1 MIRRCSLF
9 NSPCSSSN
17 VVFTSF
23 PPLASFAE
31 IGFVRGRPGKW
42 FSACTLL
49 GHGEPLHPGIRPCD
63 GARQRGDPRPARMGS
78 RPAGRL
84 GPCRTAL
91 RDELALPSDVVGPRL
106 QRPFRRLGSRLASLI
121 MPAPM
126 ASFVRLSFYRDSRLY
141 ARRHHLTRALVRS
154 KTILTLPAELLQTQM
169 CPHGRWPSPL
179 NQTSWPPR
187 QIRSHRQANPRDLWE
202 RPLD

>member
-42 FSACTLL
+42 FSACTLR
-49 GHGEPLHPGIRPCD
+49 GHGEPLHPGIRPCE
-63 GARQRGDPRPARMGS
+63 GTRQRGDPRPARMGS

-126 ASFVRLSFYRDSRLY
+126 APFVPFSFYRDSRLY
-141 ARRHHLTRALVRS
+141 ARRHSYARTRKIEDYSDSPGGATSNADVPSRS
-154 KTILTLPAELLQTQM
+154 MAFSTKPDLLASSTN
-169 CPHGRWPSPL
+169 SF
-179 NQTSWPPR
+179 
-187 QIRSHRQANPRDLWE
+187 A
-202 RPLD
+202 

>member
-84 GPCRTAL
+84 GPWRTAL
-91 RDELALPSDVVGPRL
+91 RNELALPSDVVGPRL

-126 ASFVRLSFYRDSRLY
+126 ASFVPFSFYRDSRLY
-141 ARRHHLTRALVRS
+141 ASKMEPPKLPFRETGCANVAGAPQLCATSGLMHRS
-154 KTILTLPAELLQTQM
+154 KARLLDHLVS
-169 CPHGRWPSPL
+169 CS
-179 NQTSWPPR
+179 
-187 QIRSHRQANPRDLWE
+187 E
-202 RPLD
+202 

>member
-1 MIRRCSLF
+1 MIRCCSLF
-9 NSPCSSSN
+9 ISPCSSSN

-42 FSACTLL
+42 FSACTLP

-63 GARQRGDPRPARMGS
+63 GTRQRGDPRPARMGS

-121 MPAPM
+121 IRLRWRPLFPFRSTATQGCTQAKWSPE
-126 ASFVRLSFYRDSRLY
+126 ASFSRNVMRQRGRRLS
-141 ARRHHLTRALVRS
+141 RAMLAPTSAVNLKFLSLLAANSFRNFKF
-154 KTILTLPAELLQTQM
+154 KTALE
-169 CPHGRWPSPL
+169 S
-179 NQTSWPPR
+179 
-187 QIRSHRQANPRDLWE
+187 
-202 RPLD
+202 

>member
-1 MIRRCSLF
+1 MQPRAESKLPLSC
-9 NSPCSSSN
+9 
-17 VVFTSF
+17 TSF

-91 RDELALPSDVVGPRL
+91 RNELALPSDVVGPRL

-126 ASFVRLSFYRDSRLY
+126 ASFVPFSFYRDSRLY
-141 ARRHHLTRALVRS
+141 ASKMEPAKLPFRETGCANGCPAALCHKRTNAPQQSAFTRS
-154 KTILTLPAELLQTQM
+154 
-169 CPHGRWPSPL
+169 
-179 NQTSWPPR
+179 PR
-187 QIRSHRQANPRDLWE
+187 QL
-202 RPLD
+202 

>member
-1 MIRRCSLF
+1 MIRRCSHC

-17 VVFTSF
+17 IVFTGF

-31 IGFVRGRPGKW
+31 IGFVCGRSGKW
-42 FSACTLL
+42 LYSACILL
-49 GHGEPLHPGIRPCD
+49 GRGEPLHPGIRPCD

-91 RDELALPSDVVGPRL
+91 RDELALPSDVVGPPL
-106 QRPFRRLGSRLASLI
+106 QRPFHRLRSRLASMI

-126 ASFVRLSFYRDSRLY
+126 ASFVPFLFYHDSRLY
-141 ARRHHLTRALVRS
+141 ASQKETRS
-154 KTILTLPAELLQTQM
+154 PA
-169 CPHGRWPSPL
+169 SPL
-179 NQTSWPPR
+179 AALAPR
-187 QIRSHRQANPRDLWE
+187 AAMRLPCRR
-202 RPLD
+202 